1 MKKLMIALAA
11 AATTM
16 LSFGAASSF
25 EVSGTSFEG
34 YPTNILQTAKGDSG
48 NVNDTTTFWYTADQ
62 DAENI
67 ISNYYGF
74 GETDPKE
81 IPIASRPDYF
91 APSNN
96 TKFLQLET
104 TGKLFRSAKPNDQT
118 TGFTP
123 VEIPDQGIYL
133 DTLVKFT
140 AADDVFGA
148 DALESDIDKIAI
160 EYVEREDDDTTS
172 EINEALTNF
181 VIRAGYLGSPRAVTN
196 YLAAVPATFDKDA
209 WHRLTVRSF
218 SSIDNNVNP
227 EDCNVGFVVYLDGE
241 PLQYDTE
248 EAARLGFAVDAGP
261 NFTAAGEASAFYTES
276 KRALFPSAV
285 APRMTNGKAIS
296 AVAFSG
302 NGSIDDVVFTSNKP
316 EFIRRSEAVH
326 TEITLGTGISS
337 VIVKVGKGDDELVIN
352 PEDAAANPLIYNL
365 PAGTTNFT
373 LTVTADAENGYSF
386 AGLDGATYTDG
397 NVTWTTPTPSFTVLA
412 SRNNVTYIDGDDQQQ
427 SCPSLAT
434 AFANA
439 KSGTTITLAY
449 DVDAADTEDAG
460 FEGYTISSKSVVLDL
475 NGQTITWTDSEG
487 TGESLFNIVTGASL
501 TVIDSSAS
509 NTGKIVYG
517 GEYGAFN
524 NGGECYVGAASGD
537 YGPTIEGILY
547 AVVDDSGPSVVRGKF
562 DKVSNSTEDETPTF
576 IGAADYIEAGSELKE
591 SLGDYWVVEPTGGST
606 TFALTTTGGANATI
620 TTSPAN
626 VSALTEA
633 TEVII
638 TATPN
643 TDYTYTGVTID
654 GWTLDSETGAISKTL
669 TVSEDTE
676 VAVPDAV
683 SEQSQ
688 EDWPEGQD
696 LIAAEGK
703 AAGDLF
709 PGITNALAT
718 ADAKAVATWAE
729 ANKVAYADKGSIL
742 PEAFLLNCAN
752 TQAAI
757 DEAAANFKITA
768 ITVAG
773 DTVTI
778 TPADGA
784 DYGNGKVVI
793 EGTATL
799 SPISWHEKTDGDHFF
814 RATLVVKPV
823 AVP

>member
-16 LSFGAASSF
+16 LSFGAGPTF

-34 YPTNILQTAKGDSG
+34 YPTNILQTAKGDDGSG
-48 NVNDTTTFWYTADQ
+48 TTTFWYTAEQ

-67 ISNYYGF
+67 ISNYFGY
-74 GETDPKE
+74 GETDPKK

-96 TKFLQLET
+96 EKFLQLET
-104 TGKLFRSAKPNDQT
+104 TSKLFRSALPNGQT
-118 TGFTP
+118 TEFTP

-148 DALESDIDKIAI
+148 DALEANIDKIAI
-160 EYVEREDDDTTS
+160 EYVEREDDDTTP

-181 VIRAGYLGSPRAVTN
+181 VVRAGYVTGEGTVTATN
-196 YLAAVPATFDKDA
+196 YLASVPAGFDKDA
-209 WHRLTVRSF
+209 WHRLTVRAIS
-218 SSIDNNVNP
+218 
-227 EDCNVGFVVYLDGE
+227 NVGDGTVGFIVYLDGDINKMLTYSAE
-241 PLQYDTE
+241 VSAGYDAYIGALDT
-248 EAARLGFAVDAGP
+248 VVKD
-261 NFTAAGEASAFYTES
+261 NFYNATVH
-276 KRALFPSAV
+276 ALFPSAV
-285 APRMTNGKAIS
+285 RTGDDKLNVS

-302 NGSIDDVVFTSNKP
+302 NGSIDDVVFTTTMPN
-316 EFIRRSEAVH
+316 FIK
-326 TEITLGTGISS
+326 LGEEVVATFTADSGVAGIS
-337 VIVKVGKGDDELVIN
+337 VQVG
-352 PEDAAANPLIYNL
+352 AADPIAVDMTAETLTATL
-365 PAGTTNFT
+365 PAGTTAF
-373 LTVTADAENGYSF
+373 TVTVTLDPNGYGFGDMVYGEASYDN
-386 AGLDGATYTDG
+386 GDEITYNG
-397 NVTWTTPTPSFTVLA
+397 GVIAITTT
-412 SRNNVTYIDGDDQQQ
+412 RNNFNLFDVNGNAIEGPFQTLSQ
-427 SCPSLAT
+427 
-434 AFANA
+434 AFAA
-439 KSGTTITLAY
+439 SDVATIKLAY
-449 DVDAADTEDAG
+449 DYNVSDWGETLSD
-460 FEGYTISSKSVVLDL
+460 SSPVYNLTKNVVLDL
-475 NGQTITWTDSEG
+475 NGKTLNGGGSNTRFLFSTATDK
-487 TGESLFNIVTGASL
+487 VL
-501 TVIDSSAS
+501 TVIDSVSGD
-509 NTGKIVYG
+509 TGKIIYSGVYG
-517 GEYGAFN
+517 IF
-524 NGGECYVGAASGD
+524 GGEGDTYLGSNVMTD
-537 YGPTIEGILY
+537 YGPVIDGAICGEQGWVTE
-547 AVVDDSGPSVVRGKF
+547 VVRGKF
-562 DKVSNSTEDETPTF
+562 S
-576 IGAADYIEAGSELKE
+576 AADNTGTWDPEIGEGGGISDPNGFVSQLFLAEGSSSELV
-591 SLGDYWVVEPTGGST
+591 SGYWVVTSQGGST
-606 TFALTTTGGANATI
+606 TFALTTTGGANATV
-620 TTSPAN
+620 TTNPAD
-626 VSALTEA
+626 VSALTGE
-633 TEVII
+633 TEVTI
-638 TATPN
+638 TATAAQ
-643 TDYTYTGVTID
+643 DYTYDGVVLTGTD
-654 GWTLDSETGAISKTL
+654 WTYDSQTDAISMTTNISENT
-669 TVSEDTE
+669 TV
-676 VAVPDAV
+676 VVPDAV

-688 EDWPEGQD
+688 EDWPEGQE
-696 LIAAEGK
+696 LIDAEGK

-823 AVP
+823 TP

>member
-16 LSFGAASSF
+16 LSFGAGPSF

-34 YPTNILQTAKGDSG
+34 YPTNILQTAKGDDGSG
-48 NVNDTTTFWYTADQ
+48 TTTFWYTADQ

-67 ISNYYGF
+67 ISNYFGF

-104 TGKLFRSAKPNDQT
+104 TGKLFRSALPNDQT
-118 TGFTP
+118 TGFAQ
-123 VEIPDQGIYL
+123 VAIPDQGIYL

-148 DALESDIDKIAI
+148 DALEADIDKIAI
-160 EYVEREDDDTTS
+160 EYVEREDDDTTP

-181 VIRAGYLGSPRAVTN
+181 VVRAGYVTGSSTVVATN
-196 YLAAVPATFDKDA
+196 YLASVPAGFDKDA
-209 WHRLTVRSF
+209 WHRLTVRA
-218 SSIDNNVNP
+218 IADVG
-227 EDCNVGFVVYLDGE
+227 DGTVGFIVYLDGDMTKM
-241 PLQYDTE
+241 LTYSTDVASGYDGYIGN
-248 EAARLGFAVDAGP
+248 LN
-261 NFTAAGEASAFYTES
+261 NFVKENFYSETVH
-276 KRALFPSAV
+276 ALFPSAV
-285 APRMTNGKAIS
+285 RTGGDKSNIS

-302 NGSIDDVVFTSNKP
+302 NGSVDDVTFTVNKP
-316 EFIRRSEAVH
+316 GFIQEVTTVTVTWDTSKVTAV
-326 TEITLGTGISS
+326 TLNGTGLTAEEWALGSCEIAPLNGG
-337 VIVKVGKGDDELVIN
+337 VVTFG
-352 PEDAAANPLIYNL
+352 AN
-365 PAGTTNFT
+365 
-373 LTVTADAENGYSF
+373 F
-386 AGLDGATYTDG
+386 A
-397 NVTWTTPTPSFTVLA
+397 
-412 SRNNVTYIDGDDQQQ
+412 
-427 SCPSLAT
+427 
-434 AFANA
+434 
-439 KSGTTITLAY
+439 
-449 DVDAADTEDAG
+449 
-460 FEGYTISSKSVVLDL
+460 EGYTRGECTVTGGGNWDGSSAFENLSAGAVCNIVAMEKLYEVGDGVYFDDITKAVARAKAIGSSSAPATLKLLADVSGSITFSGEAYIVLDL
-475 NGQTITWTDSEG
+475 NGMTLQGGSADLYTINNSGSTLTIIDSATGGRVLAPTKSGALGAFYTDEG
-487 TGESLFNIVTGASL
+487 TTTI
-501 TVIDSSAS
+501 
-509 NTGKIVYG
+509 
-517 GEYGAFN
+517 
-524 NGGECYVGAASGD
+524 NGGIFAATVYTEKMLDPEASGD
-537 YGPTIEGILY
+537 I
-547 AVVDDSGPSVVRGKF
+547 VV
-562 DKVSNSTEDETPTF
+562 T
-576 IGAADYIEAGSELKE
+576 AGSFYDPDYDPQDSETAFYLKDY
-591 SLGDYWVVEPTGGST
+591 LGDGVGEPVYNAETRYFTIGGSQPT

-620 TTSPAN
+620 TTDPAA
-626 VSALTEA
+626 VSALTKE
-633 TEVII
+633 TEVTI
-638 TATPN
+638 TATAAQ
-643 TDYTYTGVTID
+643 DYTYDGVDLGTD
-654 GWTLDSETGAISKTL
+654 WTYDSQADAISMT
-669 TVSEDTE
+669 TNVSENTT
-676 VAVPDAV
+676 VVVPDAV

-696 LIAAEGK
+696 LIDAEGK

-709 PGITNALAT
+709 NGITNALAT

-729 ANKVAYADKGSIL
+729 ANNVAYADKGSIL

-768 ITVAG
+768 ITVSG